1 MLSVK
6 IEKRLG
12 NFLLKT
18 DFETEEPITGLLGA
32 SGCGKSLT
40 LKCIAGL
47 EQPDQGRIL
56 LDSVVLFDS
65 DAGICLP
72 PQKRQVGYLFQ
83 SCALFPHMTVKQNI
97 LCGMQKEKDRSRRQE
112 SLCRLSR
119 LLRLESVMDLK
130 PGSLS
135 GGQAQRT
142 AIARILASRPRLLLL
157 DEPFAALD
165 SYLREQLQAEL
176 KELLLSLECQT
187 VLVTHSRDEAFLLCS
202 RLAVMDRGTI
212 SAAGGVKEL
221 FDHPKTVAAARL
233 TGCKNIAAAR
243 KTGDFTVEVPG
254 WGICLTASSLVP
266 DGLRAVGV
274 RAHSFNPDIAVNR
287 FPAALCSR
295 MEEPFEQLFLFRFQG
310 QSPDSPPLWWRL
322 PKEQAPDFFPAALGV
337 SPEQVLLLT

>member
-18 DFETEEPITGLLGA
+18 DFETEDPITGLLGA

-47 EQPDQGRIL
+47 EQPDRGRIL
-56 LDSVVLFDS
+56 LDGVVLFDS
-65 DAGICLP
+65 EAGICLP

-187 VLVTHSRDEAFLLCS
+187 GWSPTAVTKPFS
-202 RLAVMDRGTI
+202 
-212 SAAGGVKEL
+212 SAPAWQSW
-221 FDHPKTVAAARL
+221 
-233 TGCKNIAAAR
+233 TG
-243 KTGDFTVEVPG
+243 
-254 WGICLTASSLVP
+254 
-266 DGLRAVGV
+266 
-274 RAHSFNPDIAVNR
+274 
-287 FPAALCSR
+287 
-295 MEEPFEQLFLFRFQG
+295 EPFLPPVGPGSFLTIQK
-310 QSPDSPPLWWRL
+310 QWPP
-322 PKEQAPDFFPAALGV
+322 PG
-337 SPEQVLLLT
+337 